1 MRESDLIEEYVAY
14 CDKYLPN
21 IPYPHE
27 PLLMAG
33 EEQIL
38 RFTEE
43 AKSISYQI
51 YKEKKRI
58 HKIHGR
64 KLHYAIIKVDIDM
77 HKGKIHYDID
87 SKPISNMTK
96 KELTRKYEKI
106 KAYKNNHPEKCYLPK
121 IKKEL
126 EKENFF
132 NSIYI

>member
-1 MRESDLIEEYVAY
+1 MKESDLIEEYVAY

-27 PLLMAG
+27 PLLMTG
-33 EEQIL
+33 KEKIL
-38 RFTEE
+38 RFIKE

-77 HKGKIHYDID
+77 HKGKIHYDIN

-96 KELTRKYEKI
+96 KELIRKYEKI
-106 KAYKNNHPEKCYLPK
+106 KGYKNNHPEKCYLPK
-121 IKKEL
+121 LKEELKKDRQFKFYL
-126 EKENFF
+126 K
-132 NSIYI
+132 